1 MKTLFKQL
9 KEKQM
14 SIKPIT
20 AVPAA
25 IVLAASLAVAPASF
39 AQDSAKSLDELLDFV
54 KQGKVSEARESR
66 EREAR
71 FVKEKNQQAAAL
83 SKAKQTRTQEEQ
95 RSTRLEKTF
104 EANKEKIALK
114 REALNE
120 AKGSLTEL
128 FGHINSTAGDMRENF
143 NTSLVRTQYANRG
156 DFLTDLIEKLKGDS
170 LPTIEEIERVWFE
183 LQREMIESGRIVEY
197 KATVATPAG
206 DDIEA
211 DVVRVG
217 SFNIVTKDGQ
227 YLKYE
232 QDALSI
238 LPRQPASSYTGWASE
253 LANSTDGF
261 NRFGVDPTGPT
272 GGSLL
277 AAFID
282 TPTLVER
289 WHQGKQVGYVI
300 TAVGVFAMLIA
311 LWRFIVLTVVGGK
324 VNSQLKSGTADTGNP
339 LGRVL
344 AVADENPS
352 MDTETL
358 ELKLN
363 EAVLKEIPSLENS
376 LTLLKIIAAVAPL
389 LGLLGTVTGM
399 IITFQSITIF
409 GAGDPKTMAS
419 GISSALITTVLGL
432 LVAIPTLLAH
442 TVVNGRAKRVIH
454 VLEEQAA
461 GIIARNAESK

>member
-9 KEKQM
+9 
-14 SIKPIT
+14 SALP
-20 AVPAA
+20 VSLF
-25 IVLAASLAVAPASF
+25 VAASLSIAPAAF
-39 AQDSAKSLDELLDFV
+39 AQDSAKSLDELLSFV
-54 KQGKVSEARESR
+54 KQGKVNEARENR
-66 EREAR
+66 QREAQ
-71 FVKEKNQQAAAL
+71 FIKEKNQQASLLA
-83 SKAKQTRTQEEQ
+83 KAKQTRTQEEQ
-95 RSTRLEKTF
+95 RSTRLEKQF
-104 EANKEKIALK
+104 ELNKEKIVAK

-143 NTSLVRTQYANRG
+143 NISLVSTEYPNRG
-156 DFLTDLIEKLKGDS
+156 EFLTELIDKLKGDA

-183 LQREMIESGRIVEY
+183 MQREMIESGRVVQFST
-197 KATVATPAG
+197 TVATPAG
-206 DDIEA
+206 DDIQA

-227 YLKYE
+227 YLKYS
-232 QDALSI
+232 DNSLSI
-238 LPRQPASSYTGWASE
+238 LPRQPASAFTGWAEE
-253 LANSTDGF
+253 LANSTEGSG
-261 NRFGVDPTGPT
+261 RFGIDPTGPT

-289 WHQGKQVGYVI
+289 WHQGREVGYVI
-300 TAVGVFAMLIA
+300 TAVGAFAMLIA
-311 LWRFIVLTVVGGK
+311 LWRFVVLLVVSGK
-324 VNSQLKSGTADTGNP
+324 VNSQLKSTTPNTGNP

-344 AVADENPS
+344 AVADENPN

-399 IITFQSITIF
+399 IITFQAITIF

-432 LVAIPTLLAH
+432 IVAIPTLLAH
-442 TVVNGRAKRVIH
+442 TVVSGRAKRVIH

-461 GIIARNAESK
+461 GIIARNAEGK

>member
-9 KEKQM
+9 
-14 SIKPIT
+14 SALP
-20 AVPAA
+20 VSLF
-25 IVLAASLAVAPASF
+25 VAASLSIAPAAF
-39 AQDSAKSLDELLDFV
+39 AQDSAKSLDELLSFV
-54 KQGKVSEARESR
+54 KQGKVNEARENR
-66 EREAR
+66 QREAQ
-71 FVKEKNQQAAAL
+71 FIKEKNQQASLLA
-83 SKAKQTRTQEEQ
+83 KAKQTRTQEEQ
-95 RSTRLEKTF
+95 RSTRLEKQF
-104 EANKEKIALK
+104 ELNKEKIVAK

-143 NTSLVRTQYANRG
+143 NISLVSTEYPNRG
-156 DFLTDLIEKLKGDS
+156 EFLTELIDKLKGDA
-170 LPTIEEIERVWFE
+170 LPTIKEIERVWFE
-183 LQREMIESGRIVEY
+183 MQREMIESGRVVQFST
-197 KATVATPAG
+197 TVATPAG
-206 DDIEA
+206 DDIQA

-227 YLKYE
+227 YLKYS
-232 QDALSI
+232 DNSLSI
-238 LPRQPASSYTGWASE
+238 LPRQPASAFTGWAEE
-253 LANSTDGF
+253 LANSTEGSG
-261 NRFGVDPTGPT
+261 RFGIDPTGPT

-289 WHQGKQVGYVI
+289 WHQGREVGYVI
-300 TAVGVFAMLIA
+300 TAVGAFAMLIA
-311 LWRFIVLTVVGGK
+311 LWRFVVLLVVSGK
-324 VNSQLKSGTADTGNP
+324 VNSQLKSTTPNTGNP

-344 AVADENPS
+344 AVADENPN

-399 IITFQSITIF
+399 IITFQAITIF

-432 LVAIPTLLAH
+432 IVAIPTLLAH
-442 TVVNGRAKRVIH
+442 TVVSGRAKRVIH

-461 GIIARNAESK
+461 GIIARNAEGK